1 MERLIH
7 YFDTIPS
14 SHRSLILVG
23 GITFFWLVESAV
35 PLFQFGKTDSDY
47 RKAGHAGINI
57 FFTLT
62 TIAVN
67 FVLAFILLKTSDFV
81 VAQQVGVLQ
90 WLNLPL
96 WAQIVVGLL
105 LLDLIGAW
113 AIHWLQHHVKWMWRF
128 HLIHHTDTYVD
139 TTTANRHHPGESV
152 FRFIF
157 TTLAV
162 LMAGTPI
169 GVVMLYQA
177 LSVLLSQFNH
187 ANIHLPRWIDR
198 PLNWFFV
205 TPNMHHVHH
214 HYVLPQ
220 TNTNYGNIFPF
231 WDRLFGT
238 YAHLEHSKL
247 RYGVDTHLEKHEHSR
262 IGNLLTIPFQPYRPP
277 VGNREAAKPASAPA
291 NRPPD
296 SGVGRYE
303 NAGTQ
308 TVAERPADPKS
319 GVGE

>member
-1 MERLIH
+1 MERLIQ
-7 YFDTIPS
+7 YFETIPS

-35 PLFQFGKTDSDY
+35 PLFQFGKADAHY
-47 RKAGHAGINI
+47 RKAGHAGINL

-62 TIAVN
+62 TVAVN

-81 VAQQVGVLQ
+81 VAHQIGVLQ
-90 WLNLPL
+90 WLSLPL

-113 AIHWLQHHVKWMWRF
+113 SIHWLQHHVKWMWRF

-162 LMAGTPI
+162 LIAGTPI

-238 YAHLEHSKL
+238 YAEMASKDL
-247 RYGVDTHLEKHEHSR
+247 RYGVDTHLERHEHSR
-262 IGNLLTIPFQPYRPP
+262 IGNLLNIPFQPYRPP
-277 VGNREAAKPASAPA
+277 MGSPETTTS
-291 NRPPD
+291 
-296 SGVGRYE
+296 SH
-303 NAGTQ
+303 
-308 TVAERPADPKS
+308 ADINESP
-319 GVGE
+319 

>member
-7 YFDTIPS
+7 YFETIPS

-35 PLFQFGKTDSDY
+35 PLFRFGQTTADGTSY
-47 RKAGHAGINI
+47 RKGQHVFINI

-67 FVLAFILLKTSDFV
+67 FVLAFILLKTSDWV
-81 VAQQVGVLQ
+81 VAERVGILQ
-90 WLNLPL
+90 WLALPL
-96 WAQIVVGLL
+96 WAQIILGLL

-113 AIHWLQHHVKWMWRF
+113 TIHWLEHRIKWLWRF

-162 LMAGTPI
+162 LISGAPI
-169 GVVMLYQA
+169 GVIMLYQS
-177 LSVLLSQFNH
+177 LSVVLSQFNH
-187 ANIHLPRWIDR
+187 ANIHLPRWADR
-198 PLNWFFV
+198 ALSWLIV

-214 HYVLPQ
+214 HYIMPQ

-238 YAHLEHSKL
+238 YAQMDSKDL
-247 RYGVDTHLEKHEHSR
+247 RYGVDTHPEPHEHSR
-262 IGNLLTIPFQPYRPP
+262 IGNLLKIPFQPYRPP
-277 VGNREAAKPASAPA
+277 VGGVASEPTKTSGAPNRPASVA
-291 NRPPD
+291 
-296 SGVGRYE
+296 SGVK
-303 NAGTQ
+303 N
-308 TVAERPADPKS
+308 S
-319 GVGE
+319 

>member
-7 YFDTIPS
+7 YFETIPS
-14 SHRSLILVG
+14 AHRSLILVG
-23 GITFFWLVESAV
+23 GITLFWLVESAF
-35 PLFQFGKTDSDY
+35 PLFRFGKAEAGY
-47 RKAGHAGINI
+47 RKVGHAGINL

-62 TIAVN
+62 TVVVN

-81 VAQQVGVLQ
+81 VAGKIGVLQ
-90 WLNLPL
+90 WLNGPL
-96 WAQIVVGLL
+96 WVEVIVGVL
-105 LLDLIGAW
+105 LLDLLGAW
-113 AIHWLQHHVKWMWRF
+113 AIHWLQHHVRWMWRF

-152 FRFIF
+152 FRFGF

-162 LMAGTPI
+162 FVAGAPI

-187 ANIHLPRWIDR
+187 ANIQLPRWIDR
-198 PLNWFFV
+198 PLGWFLV

-238 YAHLEHSKL
+238 YARMDSQDL
-247 RYGVDTHLEKHEHSR
+247 RYGVDTHPQPHEHAR

-277 VGNREAAKPASAPA
+277 VGNPQLPKPASGATD
-291 NRPPD
+291 RPPD
-296 SGVGRYE
+296 AA
-303 NAGTQ
+303 AGH
-308 TVAERPADPKS
+308 RSDPKP
-319 GVGE
+319 GE